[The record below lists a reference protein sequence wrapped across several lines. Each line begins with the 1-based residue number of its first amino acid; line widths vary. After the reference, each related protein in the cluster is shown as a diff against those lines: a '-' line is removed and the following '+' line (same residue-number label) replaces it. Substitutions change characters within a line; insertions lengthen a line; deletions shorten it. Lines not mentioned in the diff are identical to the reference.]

1 VASNT
6 RRQLTLFIN
15 QKDSVAIEQ
24 IRQKFN
30 PIQFELIKSHVTLCR
45 EDELQDIERV
55 KYNLS
60 RLKRTSIAIEFVK
73 PERFDNGKGLFLP
86 ARSGN
91 KEFQE
96 LRAEILAGFVKNP
109 RHQEPHITLMHPR
122 NSTCTDNIFKEVARI
137 KLPTSLEFSTISLIE
152 QENGGRW
159 KVLQE
164 FELRD
169 EQLKG

>member
-1 VASNT
+1 VANTT

-15 QKDSVAIEQ
+15 QKDSVGIEL

-55 KYNLS
+55 KDNLS
-60 RLKRTSIAIEFVK
+60 RLKRASIAIEFGK
-73 PERFDNGKGLFLP
+73 LERLDNGNGLFLP
-86 ARSGN
+86 ATSDN

-96 LRAEILAGFVKNP
+96 LRTEILAGLVKYP
-109 RHQEPHITLMHPR
+109 RKQVPHITLMHPR

-137 KLPTSLEFSTISLIE
+137 NLPTTLKFSTISLIE
-152 QENGGRW
+152 QENGGKW

-164 FELRD
+164 LDLKD
-169 EQLKG
+169 EQLKC